1 MATIPKMKMKNCIQC
16 GRVFITQER
25 EELCNECKA
34 RFHELEDI
42 VKEYVKD
49 HRGVS
54 MTEVSEATGIS
65 KKLIQRMAREG
76 VFADMPMGENFTY
89 PCASCGT
96 PIKSGTYCTSCLTR
110 LRKETK
116 KVAESMQIRFKED
129 MPTVKRLDAM
139 AQREFDQE
147 QRDKRTFRVGM
158 KNIVRSK

>member
-1 MATIPKMKMKNCIQC
+1 MATIPKMKMRNCIQC
-16 GRVFITQER
+16 GRVFLSSER
-25 EELCNECKA
+25 EDLCSGCKSK
-34 RFHELEDI
+34 FYELEEI
-42 VKEYVKD
+42 VKDYVKD

-54 MTEVSEATGIS
+54 MTDVSEATGIS

-96 PIKSGTYCTSCLTR
+96 PIKTGTYCTSCLTR
-110 LRKETK
+110 LRQETK

-129 MPTVKRLDAM
+129 MPTLKRLDAM

-147 QRDKRTFRVGM
+147 QRDKRMFRVG
-158 KNIVRSK
+158 KTNIVRSK